1 MAKTASKTKKAAAK
15 SKPSRPAKALAKPA
29 AKAKASARKP
39 VGKVVAKAAAKSSM
53 KKPAARAVV
62 AKAPVKPAARAIAGK
77 AAKRPAVAS
86 RKAAPA
92 EAVQAGKWVY
102 SFGGGKAEGKAGL
115 RDLLGGK
122 GANLA
127 EMANLGLPVPPGFT
141 IPTSV
146 CVYYYANGKTY
157 PKELKAQVD
166 KALAAVGKIAGKGF
180 GDAKNPLL
188 VSVRS
193 GARAS
198 MPGMMDTVLNLGLN
212 DQTVEALAEL
222 SGDKRFAYDS
232 YRRFITMYSDVV
244 LGFEHHHFEDILD
257 TYKDSKGYSLDTD
270 LDGDDWVSLVGKYKE
285 AVAHETGKEFP
296 QDPHEQL
303 WGAVGAVF
311 SSWMNTR
318 AVTYRRLHDIP
329 ESWGTAV
336 SVQAM
341 VFGNMG
347 DTSATGV
354 AFTRNPSTGESKLY
368 GEFLIN
374 AQGEDVVA
382 GIRTPQDITEHARKE
397 SGSDKASMEAAMPE
411 AFAELTRIY
420 TQLEK
425 HYRDMQDMEFTV
437 EQGRLWMLQTR
448 NGKRTAKA
456 ALRIA
461 VELASEGVI
470 SQQDAVMRIDPAAL
484 DQLLHPNIDPAAKRD
499 VIATG
504 LPASPGAAAGE
515 IVFSSEEAAK
525 LQADGRNVILV
536 RIETSPEDIH
546 GMHAAEGIL
555 TTRGGMT
562 SHAAVVARGMG
573 KPCVSGCGTVRVDY
587 GRGTMT
593 IGSRVFKAGDIIT
606 IDGSNGQVLAGR
618 MPMIEPELS
627 GEFNTLMGWADK
639 VRKLKVRVNGDTPD
653 DARTALKFGAEGIGL
668 CRTEHMFFEET
679 RIRTV
684 REMILAEDEQS
695 RRQALA
701 KLLPMQ
707 RADFVELF
715 EIMKGLP
722 VTIRLLDPPLHEFLP
737 HTQAEVDEV
746 ARAMNTDPRKLA
758 DRARDLAEFNPM
770 LGFRGCRLAIAY
782 PEIAEMQA
790 RALFEAAIEAA
801 KRTGELVGL
810 EVMVPLITT
819 KMEFDLI
826 KARIDAM
833 AAAVI
838 KETGGKLKY
847 QVGTMI
853 ELPRACLMAGEI
865 AETAEFFSFGTND
878 LTQTTFGISRDDAA
892 SFLGTYIAKGI
903 FAIDPFISVD
913 RDGVGE
919 LVKIGIAR
927 GRKTR
932 PDIKLGIC
940 GEHGGDPASVTFCH
954 QIGLD
959 YVSCSPYRVPIA
971 RLAAAQAA
979 LGQKVASQA

>member
-1 MAKTASKTKKAAAK
+1 MAKAVAKSKKAAVKSAAK
-15 SKPSRPAKALAKPA
+15 SKPSARPKAAPQ
-29 AKAKASARKP
+29 ASARKAL
-39 VGKVVAKAAAKSSM
+39 KKAAAKPVA
-53 KKPAARAVV
+53 KVAAKKAAVRKPAA
-62 AKAPVKPAARAIAGK
+62 
-77 AAKRPAVAS
+77 
-86 RKAAPA
+86 
-92 EAVQAGKWVY
+92 EAVKSGKWVY
-102 SFGGGKAEGKAGL
+102 TFGDGKAEGKAGL

-146 CVYYYANGKTY
+146 CTYFYAHDKTY
-157 PKELKAQVD
+157 PPALQGQVE
-166 KALAAVGKIAGKGF
+166 KALEYVGKLTGKAF
-180 GDAKNPLL
+180 GDSKNPLL

-193 GARAS
+193 GGRAS

-212 DQTVEALAEL
+212 DKTVEALAEL
-222 SGDKRFAYDS
+222 SGDRRFAYDS

-257 TYKDSKGYSLDTD
+257 TFKDSQGYTLDTD
-270 LDGDDWVSLVGKYKE
+270 LTGDDWVELVGKYKE
-285 AVAHETGKEFP
+285 AVARETGKDFP

-303 WGAVGAVF
+303 WGAIGAVF
-311 SSWMNTR
+311 SSWMNAR

-336 SVQAM
+336 NVQAM

-347 DTSATGV
+347 ETSATGV

-382 GIRTPQDITEHARKE
+382 GIRTPQDITEEARQE
-397 SGSDKASMEAAMPE
+397 SGSDKPSMESAMPE
-411 AFAELTRIY
+411 AFKELTRFY
-420 TQLEK
+420 TLLEK

-437 EQGRLWMLQTR
+437 EQGKLWMLQTR
-448 NGKRTAKA
+448 SGKRTAKA

-461 VELASEGVI
+461 VELANEGLI
-470 SQQDAVMRIDPAAL
+470 SKKDAVMRIDPASL
-484 DQLLHPNIDPAAKRD
+484 DQLLHPTIDPQAKRD

-504 LPASPGAAAGE
+504 LPASPGAASGE
-515 IVFSSEEAAK
+515 IVFSSDEAAK
-525 LQADGRNVILV
+525 LQADGRSVILV
-536 RIETSPEDIH
+536 RVETSPEDIH

-573 KPCVSGCGTVRVDY
+573 KPCVSGCGAIRVDY
-587 GRGTMT
+587 GRGTMSV
-593 IGSRVFKAGDIIT
+593 GSRTFKTGDVIT
-606 IDGSNGQVLAGR
+606 IDGSLGQVLAGK
-618 MPMIEPELS
+618 MPMIEPKLS
-627 GEFNTLMGWADK
+627 GEFGTLMGWADA
-639 VRKLKVRVNGDTPD
+639 VRKLGVRVNGDTPD
-653 DARTALKFGAEGIGL
+653 DARTAVKFGAEGIGL

-684 REMILAEDEQS
+684 REMILSEDEQS
-695 RRQALA
+695 RRAALS

-737 HTQAEVDEV
+737 HTQAEIEEV

-790 RALFEAAIEAA
+790 RAIFEAAVEAE
-801 KRTGELVGL
+801 KRTDEAVGL
-810 EVMVPLITT
+810 EVMVPLIAT
-819 KMEFDLI
+819 KAEFDLV
-826 KARIDAM
+826 KARIDATAQSVM
-833 AAAVI
+833 
-838 KETGGKLKY
+838 KETGKKLAY

-853 ELPRACLMAGEI
+853 ELPRACLLAGDV
-865 AETAEFFSFGTND
+865 AQTAEFFSFGTND
-878 LTQTTFGISRDDAA
+878 LTQTTYGISRDDAA
-892 SFLGTYIAKGI
+892 SFLGTYVSKGI
-903 FAIDPFISVD
+903 LEIDPFISVD

-919 LVKIGIAR
+919 LVKIGVTR

-932 PDIKLGIC
+932 PGLKVGIC
-940 GEHGGDPASVTFCH
+940 GEHGGDPASVAFCH
-954 QIGLD
+954 EIGLD

-979 LGQKVASQA
+979 LGKTVASQA